1 MEVMMKFLNTRSL
14 LITITLLQLLNPTSS
29 LSAMKKPGTKR
40 KRSTEQ
46 NAPKKETK
54 HASKQSLFASSY
66 AQAASLASHVTDKVI
81 QYGIINPATMWFD
94 GQSQREQER
103 MVVDSKPGSIAHKCF
118 RKKHGNK
125 KYRRLLKNKPEHHK
139 AFSSQSP
146 LATAVLLGS
155 LMTPNHNTTLNES
168 HNNDSTPN
176 DSSLSLFVKNIPDS
190 AHARVDAYAP
200 EIKTT
205 SLNTSPLNADVA
217 YDITSKPWLDTYA
230 LDFGLG
236 YKTANMTILAEL
248 IKDPLLQNLPG
259 NILVAVPEFVGIPD
273 QQTKLFLKRN
283 NLDIEA
289 EWKRLLQNV
298 STEDIKNLIISE
310 GFIQKLEALADRIK
324 EKFETTATQLE
335 AAQNPGL
342 LSFFSSNTPSSLTE
356 LGFDEKLDAL
366 ITFCAHHN
374 AFITTRSTGRE
385 DTEEL
390 ANAGGN
396 ASNEI
401 VDAKPADVLRGMGI
415 VVSSYFREKSFG
427 QRALL
432 QDKQLYDVPLMPV
445 LVQRVVAETNGS
457 PFSGCVSY
465 TREPQGDIPGVS
477 ISQCTHGHTKGVVD
491 SLVPLD
497 TYVCDQSQCHVIVKN
512 KPTRLA
518 PVTQKNKK
526 FALDFVANNDNMQN
540 SPSLNPEQ
548 QWAIA
553 QVLSFIEKAYGKPMD
568 LELSFD
574 HQANTLYLY
583 QARPLVIKRSQE
595 LPSYIVDDSNLGT
608 ALECTTM
615 SQAGGSL
622 RLITD
627 KNRIIAQQTLDDAL
641 HFYLT
646 QRSDNNNFDFDL
658 VVVQKQADATSHAA
672 ATFNGIGKPVMTT
685 NDYQQ
690 LIQWIQADECKLLAD
705 VQNSKIYNLATTPF
719 TENSI
724 AKLSSDGLIKEGL
737 RSYPI
742 AQMLSIPDKTPL
754 PDTIN
759 FYAQLQNTDHESSLE
774 TLVKMLKGGNQI
786 QAKLAL
792 NTILSRLAQQIRI
805 KQQQVTCPDNK
816 FFDCANYLDLSCPLT
831 QTINTICFTQEPA
844 KLALEQLSSLFA
856 LALELRTDIISQLGK
871 PPFGLERLL
880 PIAFIETLLFQKP
893 NNEVV
898 DNYSYISILERYHKT
913 VSFIKSKIARTEENG
928 TIHAHLLSNQ
938 KLLELTQ
945 TGSQVALTDTVENS
959 WVAFLNHAAQY
970 FNEEQQTNLT
980 LMLND
985 IIELKMIPAWIN
997 TRFAAQTKSPSEIF
1011 NTLFTE
1017 YHQDHDFLARLKH
1030 YNDLLGHTNLNTW
1043 QEDGQFEQLKNN
1055 FDEQILTW
1063 FTSAELTQIIKN
1075 PEQHPFAY
1083 QAAVSTMN
1091 TFVET
1096 FDQII
1101 KSIKSS
1107 SKIDTQVRAQHF
1119 KIMLGRYLG
1128 LLEQWA
1134 LLVTAGVIKYHQE
1147 LPLDKYLNK
1156 LKVKF
1161 ASKEALESELLPSP
1175 GFNVNAA
1182 ALGSSAYYG
1191 LSELKTLEDLFTTVH
1206 QSLLVVVRSL
1216 NRLVEIKEQ
1225 ALPQDFTTICSALD
1239 VLNTEVEG
1247 IKCRASRTGTT
1258 FEKNTISYYYNIPIR
1273 FHSMALTLSF
1283 EKETNNT
1290 ILALKFYGDKIYR
1303 WQVMELY
1310 AQTIC
1315 TLYGF
1320 SLQDAI
1326 VNEYGASFTMK
1337 IHDSSKA
1344 NAISDIVKEMIR
1356 ITFHDYK
1363 AIYDDLIPKNPIAVL
1378 ESLSLL
1384 KPNAMNVNANLI
1396 IIYTMNAFNQSLQ
1409 EQVILKTHEL
1419 IPHYLKSEDK
1429 AVLEVASIIMETIEK
1444 NNR

>member
-1 MEVMMKFLNTRSL
+1 MKFLNTQSL
-14 LITITLLQLLNPTSS
+14 LITITLLQLLNPSTS
-29 LSAMKKPGTKR
+29 LSAMKKPGIKR
-40 KRSTEQ
+40 KRSSEQ
-46 NAPKKETK
+46 NVSQKETK
-54 HASKQSLFASSY
+54 YSSTQSLFANSC
-66 AQAASLASHVTDKVI
+66 AQAASLANNITDKVI
-81 QYGIINPATMWFD
+81 QYGLVHPATMWFD

-103 MVVDSKPGSIAHKCF
+103 MVVESKPGSIAHKCF

-125 KYRRLLKNKPEHHK
+125 KYRKLIENKPEHHN
-139 AFSSQSP
+139 AFSNQSP

-155 LMTPNHNTTLNES
+155 LMTPNHNTTFNES

-176 DSSLSLFVKNIPDS
+176 DNSLSLFVKNTPDS

-205 SLNTSPLNADVA
+205 SPDTSPLNVYVA
-217 YDITSKPWLDTYA
+217 HDITSKPWLDTYA

-236 YKTANMTILAEL
+236 YKTANMTVLAEL

-273 QQTKLFLKRN
+273 QQTKHFLKRN

-289 EWKRLLQNV
+289 EWKILLQNV
-298 STEDIKNLIISE
+298 STEGIKNLIIPE

-335 AAQNPGL
+335 APQYSGL
-342 LSFFSSNTPSSLTE
+342 FSFFTSNTPSSLTQ
-356 LGFDEKLDAL
+356 LGFDETLEAL
-366 ITFCAHHN
+366 ITFCAHNN

-401 VDAKPADVLRGMGI
+401 VQAKPADVLRGMGI
-415 VVSSYFREKSFG
+415 VVSSYFREKSFR

-445 LVQRVVAETNGS
+445 LVQRVVAETNDS

-497 TYVCDQSQCHVIVKN
+497 TYVCDQSRCHVIVKN

-526 FALDFVANNDNMQN
+526 FALDFVANNDNIQN
-540 SPSLNPEQ
+540 TPSLTPEQ

-583 QARPLVIKRSQE
+583 QARPLVMKRSLE

-627 KNRIIAQQTLDDAL
+627 KNRIIVTSTLDDAL
-641 HFYLT
+641 HFYLA
-646 QRSDNNNFDFDL
+646 QREKDNNYDFDV

-672 ATFNGIGKPVMTT
+672 ATFNGMGKPVMVVQ
-685 NDYQQ
+685 DYEQ
-690 LIQWIQADECKLLAD
+690 LIAWIKTDQCKLLTD
-705 VQNSKIYNLATTPF
+705 VQNNKIYNVAHTPF
-719 TENSI
+719 AKNSI
-724 AKLSSDGLIKEGL
+724 KELAAMGLIKQGL
-737 RSYPI
+737 RAYPI
-742 AQMLSIPDKTPL
+742 AQMLSIPDKNQL
-754 PDTIN
+754 PDDIQL
-759 FYAQLQNTDHESSLE
+759 YAQLQNTDHKSSLE
-774 TLVKMLKGGNQI
+774 ILIETLKGGSQD
-786 QAKLAL
+786 QAMLAL

-805 KQQQVTCPDNK
+805 KQQQVSCPENK
-816 FFDCANYLDLSCPLT
+816 FFDCADYLDLDCPLV
-831 QTINTICFTQEPA
+831 QTVDNICFTEQPA
-844 KLALEQLSSLFA
+844 KLALEQLNSLFA
-856 LALELRTDIISQLGK
+856 LALELRTDIINQLGK
-871 PPFGLERLL
+871 PSFALERLL
-880 PIAFIETLLFQKP
+880 PIAFLETLLFQKP
-893 NNEVV
+893 SNEIV
-898 DNYSYISILERYHKT
+898 DNYSYISVLERYHKT
-913 VSFIKSKIARTEENG
+913 ISFIKSKVISPDQNK
-928 TIHAHLLSNQ
+928 TISPALLNNQ
-938 KLLELTQ
+938 ELLTLAEAGAYVTF
-945 TGSQVALTDTVENS
+945 TDTVENN
-959 WVAFLNHAAQY
+959 WLTFLNYAAQH
-970 FNEEQQTNLT
+970 FSQEQQKNLT
-980 LMLND
+980 VMLND
-985 IIELKMIPAWIN
+985 IIELKMLPAWMN
-997 TRFAAQTKSPSEIF
+997 TRFAAQTKSAPETF
-1011 NTLFTE
+1011 RVFFTE
-1017 YHQDHDFLARLKH
+1017 YHQDHDFLTQLK
-1030 YNDLLGHTNLNTW
+1030 YYKDLLDHTNLDEW
-1043 QEDGQFEQLKNN
+1043 QEDAQFEQLTKS
-1055 FDEQILTW
+1055 FDEQILAW
-1063 FTSAELTQIIKN
+1063 FISPELTQIIKN

-1091 TFVET
+1091 ALVET

-1119 KIMLGRYLG
+1119 KTMLGRYLE

-1134 LLVTAGVIKYHQE
+1134 LLVPAGVIKYHQE

-1156 LKVKF
+1156 LRVKF
-1161 ASKEALESELLPSP
+1161 ASKNALDSELLPSP

-1206 QSLLVVVRSL
+1206 QSLLVIIRSY

-1225 ALPQDFTTICSALD
+1225 ALPQTFNTIRSSLD
-1239 VLNTEVEG
+1239 VLNKEVEE
-1247 IKCRASRTGTT
+1247 IKCSASRTGTT
-1258 FEKNTISYYYNIPIR
+1258 FEKNTISYHYNIPIR

-1283 EKETNNT
+1283 SKETNDIT
-1290 ILALKFYGDKIYR
+1290 IALKFYGDKIYR
-1303 WQVMELY
+1303 WQVMEFY

-1315 TLYGF
+1315 TLYDF
-1320 SLQDAI
+1320 SLQDTI
-1326 VNEYGASFTMK
+1326 LNEHGASFTMN

-1344 NAISDIVKEMIR
+1344 NALSDIVKEMIR

-1363 AIYDDLIPKNPIAVL
+1363 TIYDDLIPKNPIAVL

-1384 KPNAMNVNANLI
+1384 KPNAMNVKTNLI
-1396 IIYTMNAFNQSLQ
+1396 IIYMMNKFNQSLQ
-1409 EQVILKTHEL
+1409 EQIILKTQEL

-1429 AVLEVASIIMETIEK
+1429 AVLEVVSIIMETIGSK
-1444 NNR
+1444 D